1 MACRSD
7 YMEPTPT
14 ERMETNKVNSE
25 LKTLADELTHS
36 CDVLREYL
44 LGSNDVPVFKHVN
57 RNYSARVLNLVDK
70 SGGLYVKANAGLL
83 DHVTELNTNYI
94 YVNALLVS
102 GVDIT
107 PEIVEVLNKQ
117 QIEHREA
124 DLKRLMK
131 VFADNL
137 DRVRLRKVLDAD
149 ATKPLAPQLGFD
161 PDEF

>member
-14 ERMETNKVNSE
+14 ERMETSKVNSE

-57 RNYSARVLNLVDK
+57 RNYSARLLNLVDRN
-70 SGGLYVKANAGLL
+70 SGLYVKANAGLL
-83 DHVTELNTNYI
+83 DHVSQLNSSYI
-94 YVNALLVS
+94 YVNALLTS
-102 GVDIT
+102 GVEMT
-107 PEIVEVLNKQ
+107 PELIAILEKQ
-117 QIEHREA
+117 QTEHREA
-124 DLKRLMK
+124 DLKRLMRT
-131 VFADNL
+131 FANNL